1 MRVYWIF
8 INIINYGILFA
19 FYLLFLLCGH
29 DIVILRFL
37 KIWWL
42 NCCCYSS
49 YIIWVTL
56 LSYVWTL
63 IIRNKILFF
72 LHIILTLIRC
82 WIVKEINY
90 FLFFSNKI
98 INYESF
104 LFTNWFLIY
113 EFSVLQGLKI
123 HISNVSTFQK
133 ISYVIITFS
142 IKRFLFS
149 FYVSNL
155 EINAFAFIIQI
166 FSFILVIHS
175 CIWIPKIWLMR
186 NSSLRYSILILIL
199 IHWLLLLLLLRL
211 LFFTFLLFP
220 LSGPF
225 INIILWTH

>member
-1 MRVYWIF
+1 MRINWIF
-8 INIINYGILFA
+8 INVINDGILLA

-29 DIVILRFL
+29 NIVILWFL
-37 KIWWL
+37 KIWRL
-42 NCCCYSS
+42 NCCSYSS

-56 LSYVWTL
+56 LSYVWAL
-63 IIRNKILFF
+63 IIRDKALFL
-72 LHIILTLIRC
+72 LHIILTLVRS
-82 WIVKEINY
+82 WIIKEINY

-98 INYESF
+98 IDYESF

-123 HISNVSTFQK
+123 HISNVCTFQK
-133 ISYVIITFS
+133 IRYVIITLS

-155 EINAFAFIIQI
+155 KINAFAFIIQV

-175 CIWIPKIWLMR
+175 CIRISKIWLVR

-199 IHWLLLLLLLRL
+199 IHWLLLLLVLRL
-211 LFFTFLLFP
+211 LFFTLLLFSF
-220 LSGPF
+220 SGPF
-225 INIILWTH
+225 INVILWTH